1 MSSGR
6 RGVLAELG
14 HVLVVDLSGW
24 GLVRRLVHTDG
35 SQLAQVAGLRQRELR
50 RSKALVHPYARP
62 GYITLSH

>member
-35 SQLAQVAGLRQRELR
+35 SQLAQVLW
-50 RSKALVHPYARP
+50 VHVRVGEQARA
-62 GYITLSH
+62 